1 MTDPEVLAQTPT
13 AFEWQGKTYQIG
25 VADYEAELFFQ
36 ARHEAWTRNRI
47 EATAALTA
55 EAVYR
60 GDVDSFAR
68 MRAGNLFAF
77 GGPLSLQWL
86 LSDEGF
92 AEYLVILTGKGK
104 KERGGHV
111 LGTQDVRRMKKT
123 DAAAHDRLVKLVLG
137 RDFPNPMAPASSDD
151 RTPPSTTSASS
162 NSCPEN
168 PGSWADAKSSAFPPA
183 TSVP

>member
-13 AFEWQGKTYQIG
+13 AFDWQGRTYQIG

-47 EATAALTA
+47 EATAGMVNDNVHRA
-55 EAVYR
+55 
-60 GDVDSFAR
+60 DVDAFAR
-68 MRAGNLFAF
+68 QRAGNLFAF
-77 GGPLSLQWL
+77 EGQLSMQWL

-111 LGTQDVRRMKKT
+111 MSRDDVRRMKKT
-123 DAAAHDRLVKLVLG
+123 DREVHDRLVRLVLG
-137 RDFPNPMAPASSDD
+137 RDFPNLLAPASPAEP
-151 RTPPSTTSASS
+151 TPPSTTSASS
-162 NSCPEN
+162 SSSVAN
-168 PGSWADAKSSAFPPA
+168 PGSWADAKSSVLAPA
-183 TSVP
+183 TSSA